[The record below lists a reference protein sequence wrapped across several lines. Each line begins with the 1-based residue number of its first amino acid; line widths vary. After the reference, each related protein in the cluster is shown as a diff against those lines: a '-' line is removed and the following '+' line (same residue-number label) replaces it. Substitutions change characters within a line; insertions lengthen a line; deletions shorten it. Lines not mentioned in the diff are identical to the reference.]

1 MPYIDT
7 EVRVLLDKRLDA
19 LSYQLNTMPLGSL
32 TYVLTVL
39 VYRYMHNTSLGKTA
53 DYERR
58 SNVMHTLD
66 DAKNAIYET
75 EMKPYE
81 ENKRME
87 NGDVY

>member
-7 EVRVLLDKRLDA
+7 DTRAELDKNLDR
-19 LSYQLNTMPLGSL
+19 LSYQLNEYPLGVL

-39 VYRYMHNTSLGKTA
+39 VYRYMHNTPIGLTA

-58 SNVMHTLD
+58 SRVWHSLD
-66 DAKNAIYET
+66 DSKMAIYET
-75 EMKPYE
+75 EIKPYE
-81 ENKRME
+81 EGKRRE

>member
-1 MPYIDT
+1 MPYIDPAI
-7 EVRVLLDKRLDA
+7 RSILDKRLDA
-19 LSYQLNTMPLGSL
+19 LSYQVNEYPLGVL

-39 VYRYMHNTSLGKTA
+39 VYRYMHNVPLGTTA

-66 DAKNAIYET
+66 DAANAIYET

-81 ENKRME
+81 ELKRKE